1 MRAVVMAIRFFVF
14 LPASVLLLSGNALGQ
29 HDAQRAGEGQVAAS
43 NLTLPAGTSQLS
55 SDTLLNPEARMWE
68 QFPVRRVA
76 LNRTP
81 PLYDTAPPGEPEIGE
96 VSVRMVRAGGK
107 LLVHLTWRDSTKD
120 SVSLP
125 ALPETPPKER
135 FRKVQTAALERFH
148 DACSVMVPAG
158 NLNGAFTPSLQMGA
172 AGRPVTLYYWNAT
185 RGAAVLEAEGRGTV
199 RKLTGQQT
207 DGSLRAQG
215 AHRNGTWRVTLE
227 LPELPAGAPVA
238 LAVWNGSQQDRDG
251 RKYFSVWHWLE

>member
-1 MRAVVMAIRFFVF
+1 MRAAVIAKR
-14 LPASVLLLSGNALGQ
+14 LLVLLPISFLLIGGNSL
-29 HDAQRAGEGQVAAS
+29 AQAQQAGEGQVAAS

-68 QFPVRRVA
+68 QFPVRRVL

-81 PLYDTAPPGEPEIGE
+81 PLYDTAPSAEFEIGE

-107 LLVHLTWRDSTKD
+107 LLVHLAWQDSTKD

-125 ALPETPPKER
+125 ALPETPPEER
-135 FRKVQTAALERFH
+135 FRKVQTVAPGKFH

-158 NLNGAFTPSLQMGA
+158 RSNGAFTPSLQMGA
-172 AGRPVTLYYWNAT
+172 AGQPVTLYYWNAT
-185 RGAAVLEAEGRGTV
+185 RGAAVLEAEGRGT
-199 RKLTGQQT
+199 TSQT
-207 DGSLRAQG
+207 EQSLRAQG
-215 AHRNGTWRVTLE
+215 SHRNGTWRVTLE
-227 LPELPAGAPVA
+227 LPELAAGVPVA